1 MNERLLRVANRIRDE
16 LEELTR
22 VLDRAQEGMR
32 RAQQTSDDFYW
43 DSVALN
49 LHGLYAGLERLFEI
63 IAATIDGNVPQSAN
77 WHQVLLEQMA
87 TEVPQV
93 RPAVISD
100 ETQSVLDEYRG
111 FRHVVRNVY
120 TFRFDPVKV
129 QRLVQRAPEAFSQTR
144 AELLAFADFLEE
156 KASDDVS
163 TDEETDA

>member
-63 IAATIDGNVPQSAN
+63 IAATIDGNVPERQLASGVVGTDGYGGSA
-77 WHQVLLEQMA
+77 
-87 TEVPQV
+87 
-93 RPAVISD
+93 
-100 ETQSVLDEYRG
+100 
-111 FRHVVRNVY
+111 
-120 TFRFDPVKV
+120 
-129 QRLVQRAPEAFSQTR
+129 
-144 AELLAFADFLEE
+144 
-156 KASDDVS
+156 S
-163 TDEETDA
+163 TPGRDL